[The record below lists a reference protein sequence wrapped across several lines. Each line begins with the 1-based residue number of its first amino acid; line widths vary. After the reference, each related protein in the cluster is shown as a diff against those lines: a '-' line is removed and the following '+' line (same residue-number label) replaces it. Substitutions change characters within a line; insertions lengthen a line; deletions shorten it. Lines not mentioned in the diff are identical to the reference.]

1 MTKIANEWIRAESS
15 GEAQRYG
22 GDRPF
27 VSLFKLRPDSRPTSN
42 PVQAEVAADGERLLL
57 DLGLGLDLGLLDLGL
72 GFGLDL
78 GRNRLLGVRR
88 RRARRISTFSRRE
101 TLYLFVK
108 ICFISYHPPSP

>member
-57 DLGLGLDLGLLDLGL
+57 DLGLGLDLSLPELGL
-72 GFGLDL
+72 GVGLDL

-88 RRARRISTFSRRE
+88 DVHAAQRISTFSRRE
-101 TLYLFVK
+101 TFYLVFK
-108 ICFISYHPPSP
+108 I